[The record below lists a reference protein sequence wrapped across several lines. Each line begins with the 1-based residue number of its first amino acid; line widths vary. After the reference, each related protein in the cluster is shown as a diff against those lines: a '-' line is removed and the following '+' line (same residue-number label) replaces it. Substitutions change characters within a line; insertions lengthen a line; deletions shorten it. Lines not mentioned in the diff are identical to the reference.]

1 MIKAQEKN
9 IAPFYD
15 IFGFLFIRIIERS
28 EKDWACSPGRDNED
42 YPGRTEL
49 ISYLSFLNYV
59 DQLIGEAHP
68 LIGEALAD
76 CLIQHFFPE
85 IVLPRNDQNPS

>member
-1 MIKAQEKN
+1 
-9 IAPFYD
+9 
-15 IFGFLFIRIIERS
+15 
-28 EKDWACSPGRDNED
+28 
-42 YPGRTEL
+42 L

>member
-1 MIKAQEKN
+1 
-9 IAPFYD
+9 
-15 IFGFLFIRIIERS
+15 
-28 EKDWACSPGRDNED
+28 
-42 YPGRTEL
+42 L

-76 CLIQHFFPE
+76 CLTQQFFPE
-85 IVLPRNDQNPS
+85 IVLPRNDQAPALNGISIYFFLRS